1 VTTWINKAVV
11 LAIHDEQLAEHGGPA
26 STVDENILE
35 SALAK
40 PQNRLVYENTDLD
53 IIDLAATYALALAQR
68 QSFADGNKRVSAV
81 VTELFLNLSGFDL
94 LAEDEEIVRVWRAI
108 AAKSMSDDEFLSWLR
123 QHTIPKA

>member
-1 VTTWINKAVV
+1 MTTWINKAVV

-26 STVDENILE
+26 STVDKNILE

-108 AAKSMSDDEFLSWLR
+108 AAKSMSDDEFLSWHR
-123 QHTIPKA
+123 QHTVPKA

>member
-1 VTTWINKAVV
+1 MTTWINKAVV

-26 STVDENILE
+26 GTVDENILE

-40 PQNRLVYENTDLD
+40 PQNRLVYDNIDLD

-81 VTELFLNLSGFDL
+81 VTELFLNLNGFDL
-94 LAEDEEIVRVWRAI
+94 LAEDAEVVRVWRAI
-108 AAKSMSDDEFLSWLR
+108 AAKSMSDDEFVSWLR

>member
-26 STVDENILE
+26 GTVDENILE

-40 PQNRLVYENTDLD
+40 PQNRLVYDNIDLD

-81 VTELFLNLSGFDL
+81 VTELFLNLNGFDL
-94 LAEDEEIVRVWRAI
+94 LAEDAEIVRVWCAI

>member
-1 VTTWINKAVV
+1 VTTWINKAVL

-26 STVDENILE
+26 GTVDENILE

-40 PQNRLVYENTDLD
+40 PQNRLVYENIKLD

-81 VTELFLNLSGFDL
+81 VTELFLELNGFDL
-94 LAEDEEIVRVWRAI
+94 SAEDAEIVHVWRAI
-108 AAKSMSDDEFLSWLR
+108 DSKSMSDEEFLSWLR
-123 QHTIPKA
+123 QHTIQKA

>member
-40 PQNRLVYENTDLD
+40 PQNRLVYENINLD
-53 IIDLAATYALALAQR
+53 IIDLAASYALALAQR

-81 VTELFLNLSGFDL
+81 GTELFLNLNGFDL
-94 LAEDEEIVRVWRAI
+94 LAEDAEVVRVWRAI

>member
-108 AAKSMSDDEFLSWLR
+108 AAKSMSDDEFVSWLR

>member
-1 VTTWINKAVV
+1 MTTWINKAVV

-108 AAKSMSDDEFLSWLR
+108 AAKSMSDDEFVSWLR

>member
-1 VTTWINKAVV
+1 MTTWINKAVV

-26 STVDENILE
+26 GTVDEDILE

-40 PQNRLVYENTDLD
+40 LQNRLVHENIDFD
-53 IIDLAATYALALAQR
+53 IIDLTATYALALAQR
-68 QSFADGNKRVSAV
+68 QSLGDGNKRVSAV
-81 VTELFLNLSGFDL
+81 VTELFLTLNGFDL
-94 LAEDEEIVRVWRAI
+94 LADDAEIVRVWRAI

>member
-1 VTTWINKAVV
+1 MTAWINKAVV

-26 STVDENILE
+26 GTVDENILE

-40 PQNRLVYENTDLD
+40 PQNRLVYENIDLD
-53 IIDLAATYALALAQR
+53 IIDLAATYVLALAQR

-81 VTELFLNLSGFDL
+81 VTELFLNLNGFYL
-94 LAEDEEIVRVWRAI
+94 LAEDAEIVRVCRAI
-108 AAKSMSDDEFLSWLR
+108 AAKSMSDDEFVSWLR

>member
-26 STVDENILE
+26 GTVDENILE

-40 PQNRLVYENTDLD
+40 PQNRLVYENINLD

-81 VTELFLNLSGFDL
+81 VTELFLNLNGFDL
-94 LAEDEEIVRVWRAI
+94 LTEDAEIVRVWRAI

-123 QHTIPKA
+123 QHKIPKA